1 MVNVRL
7 TKETSFESSESLFVF
22 LMARFCFELPS
33 TFWKKMSGNTS
44 KNPTKNNREKVH
56 TRPTVLGKT
65 YFETYEDVS
74 SINFHCQKKIVILEA
89 DGFPFRSPTCQRV
102 TDEKIPRVT
111 EPLNPSTPTKP
122 RKHTNHKHN
131 LSSQPVFLCFPWCL
145 FHPPLCFFG
154 DFPSEFLLQSKATYH
169 GVCQPLPKSNLLFQ
183 VLPRASV
190 LRHS

>member
-1 MVNVRL
+1 MLR
-7 TKETSFESSESLFVF
+7 TVF
-22 LMARFCFELPS
+22 DFLEK
-33 TFWKKMSGNTS
+33 TSGNTS
-44 KNPTKNNREKVH
+44 KNPTKTNTEKVH

-74 SINFHCQKKIVILEA
+74 SINVHCQKQIFILEA

-131 LSSQPVFLCFPWCL
+131 LSSQPVFLCFPFIHPYVFL
-145 FHPPLCFFG
+145 GISPPLPVFVAN
-154 DFPSEFLLQSKATYH
+154 QSYISRRVPTTSKVQPFVSSSAQSLNGKRLAVRGQPATVAELGEYLES
-169 GVCQPLPKSNLLFQ
+169 P
-183 VLPRASV
+183 
-190 LRHS
+190 